1 MNIKVKRGIT
11 ILEVL
16 IAISIMTMFST
27 LKFIEIKKDSEKIL
41 SENIASQLKQI
52 AGATNA
58 FINLKYKDIIEGKT
72 DNSYDMSCPN
82 SSTCKIKISTLE
94 NEKLLPNNYSQ
105 KNIFGSTYDIIL
117 KKEGNAPNYMINGV
131 VLLNDSLKIK
141 KGQSTPNKVINGM
154 ALQKIGMD
162 GAVSDDK
169 GDLNGYYGSWKR
181 KLSDFGIANKEGLL
195 AVNVGYS
202 SNMYSIYLRRDGSL
216 PMTGD
221 LNLDKHN
228 INNIQDFNAFGDG
241 NVKGKINA
249 DGNIESKGEIIAGS
263 WIRAKNGYGDVI
275 SIGGDSSGN
284 DYEIFLNTPKPLSIH
299 GLGGDVKTLRL
310 AVSGSI
316 ASSGNIHADGR
327 LSAGEYLSL
336 KGVAT
341 IGQSCP
347 DNSLIAKDATGAIL
361 ACTNGL
367 WQLSV
372 ADALP
377 IGVPQPWPSLTPPKG
392 WMIADGRAFDKARN
406 PKLAVA
412 YPSGRLPDLRGYF
425 IRGLDTTNSR
435 DPNRSVLSVQEDAMQ
450 RIYGEM
456 RTDGASNYATGPFKV
471 LYRDGTNWS
480 GGRGASHRFDF
491 DSARVTRTAP
501 ETRPKNIAFVYIIQ
515 EG

>member
-216 PMTGD
+216 PMTGN
-221 LNLDKHN
+221 LNLGGND
-228 INNIQDFNAFGDG
+228 INNIKDITMSG
-241 NVKGKINA
+241 NLEVGNNVALKGQLDVNKDAYINGNMMVNGNINGKKDINA
-249 DGNIESKGEIIAGS
+249 EG
-263 WIRAKNGYGDVI
+263 WVTAKNGHGDKI
-275 SIGGDSSGN
+275 SIGGD
-284 DYEIFLNTPKPLSIH
+284 
-299 GLGGDVKTLRL
+299 
-310 AVSGSI
+310 A
-316 ASSGNIHADGR
+316 
-327 LSAGEYLSL
+327 
-336 KGVAT
+336 
-341 IGQSCP
+341 
-347 DNSLIAKDATGAIL
+347 ATGAADDFEIRVSKNKPITFFSTESADL
-361 ACTNGL
+361 DADRIRVRGSISVDGNIKSGKDITSKGIIVANGNIETKANVIAKRGDINELMLNRIAIEGGLCDENGL
-367 WQLSV
+367 QARTKDGGILSCNSGKWQ
-372 ADALP
+372 
-377 IGVPQPWPSLTPPKG
+377 QPSSEAVVGIFVNT
-392 WMIADGRAFDKARN
+392 DGR
-406 PKLAVA
+406 
-412 YPSGRLPDLRGYF
+412 RGY
-425 IRGLDTTNSR
+425 RKCKV
-435 DPNRSVLSVQEDAMQ
+435 PNL
-450 RIYGEM
+450 
-456 RTDGASNYATGPFKV
+456 ATGDCSCSTKNGYVSFVIDK
-471 LYRDGTNWS
+471 DETCS
-480 GGRGASHRFDF
+480 GSN
-491 DSARVTRTAP
+491 DSSCHTTYTYMNMCR
-501 ETRPKNIAFVYIIQ
+501 
-515 EG
+515 